1 MYDYGVVR
9 GGVNRSPTIK
19 QVSDLLTIP
28 EAILLGIVEGVT
40 EFLPI
45 SSTGHLLV
53 VQHLIGLDTEAAQSA
68 ADTYAIAIQF
78 GAILAVA
85 FLYRSRITQMAS
97 GVIGKSADGIRL
109 LKLLAL
115 AFLPAAVL
123 GAIFGDGIKEE
134 LFGPIPVVISWAV
147 GGAALLLWRP
157 RHDGKA
163 LTELSMRAAFVIGI
177 AQAFALWPGVSRS
190 LVTLIAALLLGM
202 SMMAAL
208 EFSFLLGLATLTAAS
223 VYDFARN
230 GSELVDQFGIL
241 APLLGLL
248 AAFATAV
255 IAVRWVVTYLAS
267 HDLRIFGW
275 YRLIIAALGCV
286 LLLTGAL

>member
-248 AAFATAV
+248 AAFVTAV
-255 IAVRWVVTYLAS
+255 IAVRWVVAYLAS